1 MSDTHSIYS
10 YEDVARRTEQVR
22 EIFRNRR
29 VPLHN
34 GSSLSKVL
42 REASKLAKEW
52 GDGVDTG
59 GIQRLM
65 MAGYANRISEAII
78 SSGNDPEVIECFRR
92 ISRGSMDLSKRPRS
106 EGKDALWEIEL
117 FAWLKKRGIPVR
129 MMDPPDLVIDI
140 GFGDYPI
147 ACKKI
152 YSERGVEAQ
161 MRRGV
166 AQLEPFNNIGI
177 VAFDISDLT
186 PEDTILNS
194 QSESA
199 VSDFL
204 FDLNREFI
212 ERHQPKIQRFI
223 SENRCDGI
231 LVTTSV
237 LTDIHNMR
245 PRFNDHSQKTL
256 WSLSSKSS
264 EASNRL
270 NALADKLQVHQPIL
284 AVLK

>member
-1 MSDTHSIYS
+1 MSDSHLIYS
-10 YEDVARRTEQVR
+10 YEEIASRAEQVR
-22 EIFRNRR
+22 EIFRNKN
-29 VPLHN
+29 VPLHAE
-34 GSSLSKVL
+34 SSLSKLL
-42 REASKLAKEW
+42 REATRLAKEW
-52 GDGVDTG
+52 KEGVKDGS
-59 GIQRLM
+59 IQRLM
-65 MAGYANRISEAII
+65 MAVYANRISEAII
-78 SSGNDPEVIECFRR
+78 SSGNDPEANECFRR
-92 ISRGSMDLSKRPRS
+92 MSRGEMNLAMRPRS

-152 YSERGVEAQ
+152 YSEKGVEAQ
-161 MRRGV
+161 MRKGV
-166 AQLEPFNNIGI
+166 AQLEPFNKMGI

-186 PEDTILNS
+186 PEGTILNS

-237 LTDIHNMR
+237 LTDIQSMR
-245 PRFNDHSQKTL
+245 PQFNDHSQKTL

-264 EASNRL
+264 DASNRL
-270 NALADKLQVHQPIL
+270 DALADKLQVHRPQL